1 MGMLFTVKSRNF
13 KGAIKYEGLSKYLL
27 N

>member
-1 MGMLFTVKSRNF
+1 MFFTVKSRNF
-13 KGAIKYEGLSKYLL
+13 KAVIKYEGLSKYLL